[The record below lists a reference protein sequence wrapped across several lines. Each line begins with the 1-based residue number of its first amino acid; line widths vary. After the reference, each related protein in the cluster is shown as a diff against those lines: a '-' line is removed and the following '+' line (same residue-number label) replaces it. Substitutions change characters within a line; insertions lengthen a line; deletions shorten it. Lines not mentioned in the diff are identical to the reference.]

1 MMYSHDF
8 QLWYTYLKRRI
19 EKGWRPEELSFLL
32 GRPDHAYLDFEK
44 MYQVRSFLAQESI
57 LLDRIYMS
65 SCIEPM
71 EFHRERYEVTEERLV
86 RLHIE
91 EDEVKWNYQMELSW
105 EFAKGDKKPAA
116 PKLQFE
122 EWKSEKDIQIES
134 DAMLHVR
141 QKIDGLLDQEF
152 FVYGAA
158 PWQLFRKV
166 KETGQVH
173 LQIYPRHLKNVLYGF
188 IQQNR
193 LVVRNMEGRFS
204 FYPVHIA
211 SEHIKFN

>member
-1 MMYSHDF
+1 MIKKVSALKASYGGMMYSHDF

-65 SCIEPM
+65 SSIEPM

-86 RLHIE
+86 RFHIE

-105 EFAKGDKKPAA
+105 QFVKGDKKPAV

-141 QKIDGLLDQEF
+141 RKIDGLLDQEF
-152 FVYGAA
+152 FVDGAA
-158 PWQLFRKV
+158 PWQLF
-166 KETGQVH
+166 
-173 LQIYPRHLKNVLYGF
+173 
-188 IQQNR
+188 
-193 LVVRNMEGRFS
+193 
-204 FYPVHIA
+204 
-211 SEHIKFN
+211 SES